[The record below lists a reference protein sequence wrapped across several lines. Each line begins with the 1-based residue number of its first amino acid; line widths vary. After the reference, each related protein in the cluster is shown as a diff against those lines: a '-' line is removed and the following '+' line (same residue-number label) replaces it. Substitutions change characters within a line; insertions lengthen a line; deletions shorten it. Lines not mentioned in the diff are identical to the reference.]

1 MDVDE
6 SLKWTLLVSGFGGVT
21 VFSCRHT
28 STEEF
33 ERRIKGLTLGGDF
46 WFLLVSLVTVSSML
60 DVFYWIFLRLCLDW
74 LHVLLG
80 WWKWRG
86 YGYGYFTIGWH
97 VLFLVMMKEISI
109 KSFVVTIFGNL
120 CFIVYNSFQ
129 PSTAITIFEFTQCIE
144 TDRFGSI
151 FLINLVSEITNIW
164 HKVVHKSPQVKDFIR

>member
-1 MDVDE
+1 ME
-6 SLKWTLLVSGFGGVT
+6 IFGFYWY
-21 VFSCRHT
+21 H
-28 STEEF
+28 
-33 ERRIKGLTLGGDF
+33 
-46 WFLLVSLVTVSSML
+46 WWQFLLCWMYFIGFFSDFVWIGSMCCLVDGNGEDM
-60 DVFYWIFLRLCLDW
+60 DI
-74 LHVLLG
+74 
-80 WWKWRG
+80 
-86 YGYGYFTIGWH
+86 YGYFTIGWH